1 MSKIT
6 RRKFLAGSAAGG
18 AALMLTPAQKALAA
32 GSFEGFPEGMGV
44 LVDLT
49 RCVGCRTCE
58 AACNVEQ
65 KLPEPAKPF
74 DDTSVFDEILH
85 GQKRR
90 TRCGARQDRAQHPRC
105 KLHRL
110 LLLEDLR
117 QGRYRHLGNT
127 TDRLSTHALGLAES
141 RTARLCPRCKLFL
154 VPVQRQPHQVP
165 DDASSSDRALACG
178 TRCNSGP
185 CRCLGKYC

>member
-90 TRCGARQDRAQHPRC
+90 TTDKAYTIVNRYEPKDTDEPIYRKIQCNHCNEPACLTSCFVNAYKKTSCGKIDFSRCRTFELQR
-105 KLHRL
+105 
-110 LLLEDLR
+110 
-117 QGRYRHLGNT
+117 
-127 TDRLSTHALGLAES
+127 SIFES
-141 RTARLCPRCKLFL
+141 PGS
-154 VPVQRQPHQVP
+154 Q
-165 DDASSSDRALACG
+165 
-178 TRCNSGP
+178 
-185 CRCLGKYC
+185 